1 MKLLFLLFLLTF
13 SVHSFS
19 NDNPAIAKAEYVGDL
34 TWEYKNYRIRQ
45 GDITNTKK
53 HWIFKTVNPVWGYL
67 SISYIIPPKNEEFE
81 ITTRDF
87 NKKEKKDTS
96 SVSGWYNKS
105 KSKPFAT
112 STKHALKILKE
123 EELLTFYV
131 VNWEK
136 TKEYKEW
143 ESQVAKNKVAWDKY
157 NQLSNREKRA
167 VKNPEYR
174 HRLDKSKPIQFR
186 YVIKETFKI
195 IIPVTEKSERDY
207 WAKTEKVKNQENL
220 KNFGYFI
227 LILVILYVVWF
238 ILKISYRA
246 TKRTA
251 SKIGKG
257 YGNLKDKQYKNK
269 VRKLAE
275 VTAMTEIIK
284 EEIKS
289 STPDELSQLKKQIA
303 EAIESGDNEKAD
315 SLLNIAERLKK
326 LND

>member
-1 MKLLFLLFLLTF
+1 MKLLFLLFFLTF
-13 SVHSFS
+13 SFSSFS

-53 HWIFKTVNPVWGYL
+53 HWIFKTVNPIWGYL
-67 SISYIIPPKNEEFE
+67 NISYIIPPKNEEFE

-87 NKKEKKDTS
+87 SKKAKKKNS
-96 SVSGWYNKS
+96 SYSSWYNKS
-105 KSKPFAT
+105 RSKPFLT
-112 STKHALKILKE
+112 SSKPALEILKE
-123 EELLTFYV
+123 EKLLTFYL

-136 TKEYKEW
+136 TDEYKSW
-143 ESQVAKNKVAWDKY
+143 ESKVAKNKLAWGKY
-157 NQLSNREKRA
+157 NKLSKWEKRA
-167 VKNPEYR
+167 VKQPEYE
-174 HRLDKSKPIQFR
+174 HFLKSMKPKEFR
-186 YVIKETFKI
+186 YVTKETVKI

-207 WAKTEKVKNQENL
+207 WAKTEKIKNQENL

-227 LILVILYVVWF
+227 LILVILFVVWF

-257 YGNLKDKQYKNK
+257 YGNLKDKQYKKK

-275 VTAMTEIIK
+275 VTAMTEIIR